1 MPSKFEAGALCQEKA
16 EYSPRIGVSGIKL
29 AMKERMIFPSEDAA
43 FAFFDGLQP
52 VSSQELV
59 GLWKGRDIPSGH
71 PLDGVLE
78 SLGWFGKRFRPDMRA
93 DPLLFRTGENRLL
106 PIDPSLIPLGLA
118 LRFHRF
124 ARTEAA
130 RNLFS
135 HLARHLRAKGPV
147 ASLRSMPFRKAT
159 SAAMVYDR
167 KPVIDHFR
175 KIDRDRVLGVMSVEG
190 DDRHYFFELER
201 VAEPVGPSGESS

>member
-1 MPSKFEAGALCQEKA
+1 MPE
-16 EYSPRIGVSGIKL
+16 PTT
-29 AMKERMIFPSEDAA
+29 FPSEDAA
-43 FAFFDGLQP
+43 FHFFDGLLP
-52 VSSQELV
+52 VSTREMV
-59 GLWKGRDIPSGH
+59 GLWKGSSVPTGH
-71 PLDGVLE
+71 PLDGVLDN
-78 SLGWFGKRFRPDMRA
+78 LGWYGKRFRADMRA
-93 DPLLFRTGENRLL
+93 DPLLFGIGDHRLL
-106 PIDPSLIPLGLA
+106 PIDPFPIPLGLA

-130 RNLFS
+130 KNLFS

-147 ASLRSMPFRKAT
+147 ASLRPMPFRNAT

-201 VAEPVGPSGESS
+201 VAEPADA

>member
-1 MPSKFEAGALCQEKA
+1 M
-16 EYSPRIGVSGIKL
+16 R
-29 AMKERMIFPSEDAA
+29 ERLTFPSENAA

-52 VSSQELV
+52 VSVEDLV
-59 GLWKGRDIPSGH
+59 GLWKGSGVATGH

-78 SLGWFGKRFRPDMRA
+78 NLGWYGKRFRTDRRA
-93 DPLLFRTGENRLL
+93 DALLFRVADDRLL
-106 PIDPSLIPLGLA
+106 PIDPAPIPLGLA

-147 ASLRSMPFRKAT
+147 ASLRAMPFRGAM
-159 SAAMVYDR
+159 SAAMAYDR
-167 KPVIDHFR
+167 KPITDHFR
-175 KIDRDRVLGVMSVEG
+175 RIDRHRLLGVMQMEG
-190 DDRHYFFELER
+190 DDRHYFFELQR
-201 VAEPVGPSGESS
+201 VTEGTAEAR